1 MNGIEREI
9 DSLGRVVIPIEYRRK
24 IGVMENSKVIISLS
38 GETIHISAAQRC
50 CALCMADIDSREM
63 RLCDRCIERVK
74 AIWK

>member
-1 MNGIEREI
+1 MKGIEREI

-50 CALCMADIDSREM
+50 CALCMTDIDSREM